1 MTIIIDNIIT
11 PYEIARYNAI
21 NKVLNGNLEV
31 WFRQKSI
38 DGIRKSNLPEPD
50 FKYRILNNGFF
61 KIDIIYLLNR
71 NKSKIKRV
79 ICCGWDSFVYL
90 YAFCFCRIN
99 NIRFT
104 LWSGSTFFEMTW
116 QRKIIYPLVK
126 FIVSRTD
133 DYIAY
138 GTRAKEYLLSLGAK
152 KEKIK
157 IFLNSVDVDYF
168 YHNSEKIK
176 KGKTKLKEK
185 YLIST
190 EDTIFLFVG
199 QLIERKGIKEL
210 LSAFVI
216 ISDIIPSVTLL
227 IAGKGRLGSWI
238 EQFINEHPR
247 IKIKLLGYIQ
257 YYKLPEIYS
266 LSDVL
271 VLPSKEEVWGL
282 VVNEA
287 LASGIP
293 VIVSNVAG
301 SSADLIGENNG
312 EIINEITES
321 AILDAIKRY
330 MQKKEYIISDY
341 LLKKMKNDKYA
352 KDVFGD
358 I

>member
-11 PYEIARYNAI
+11 PYEITRYNAI
-21 NKVLNGNLEV
+21 NKVLNGDLEV
-31 WFRQKSI
+31 WFRQESV

-50 FKYRILNNGFF
+50 FKYRILNNRFF
-61 KIDIIYLLNR
+61 KIDIISLLNR
-71 NKSKIKRV
+71 DKSKIKRV

-104 LWSGSTFFEMTW
+104 LWSGSTFFEMSW
-116 QRKIIYPLVK
+116 QRKITYPLVK
-126 FIVSRTD
+126 FIISRTD

-138 GTRAKEYLLSLGAK
+138 GTRAKEYLLSLDAK
-152 KEKIK
+152 SEKIK

-168 YHNSEKIK
+168 YHNSRKIK
-176 KGKTKLKEK
+176 KGKAKLKEK

-190 EDTIFLFVG
+190 EDTIFLFAG
-199 QLIERKGIKEL
+199 QFIERKGIKEL
-210 LSAFVI
+210 LSAFVK
-216 ISDIIPSVTLL
+216 ISEIFPSVTLL
-227 IAGKGRLGSWI
+227 LAGKGRLGSWI
-238 EQFINEHPR
+238 EQFIYEHPR

-293 VIVSNVAG
+293 VIVSHVAG
-301 SSADLIGENNG
+301 SSADLIDENNG
-312 EIINEITES
+312 EIINEITEGGIS
-321 AILDAIKRY
+321 DAIKRY
-330 MQKKEYIISDY
+330 MQKKKYFISGY
-341 LLKKMKNDKYA
+341 LLKKMKYARYA
-352 KDVFGD
+352 KYVFSD

>member
-11 PYEIARYNAI
+11 PYEIARYNTI

-31 WFRQKSI
+31 WFQKSPI
-38 DGIRKSNLPEPD
+38 DRVRKSDLPEPD
-50 FKYRILNNGFF
+50 FKYRILNNRFF
-61 KIDIIYLLNR
+61 KVDIISLLNR
-71 NKSKIKRV
+71 DKSKIKRV

-90 YAFCFCRIN
+90 YAFYFCRKN

-116 QRKIIYPLVK
+116 QRKIIHPLVK

-152 KEKIK
+152 SEKIK
-157 IFLNSVDVDYF
+157 IFLNSVEVDYF
-168 YHNSEKIK
+168 YHNSGKITK
-176 KGKTKLKEK
+176 RKAKLKEK

-190 EDTIFLFVG
+190 EDTVFLFAG
-199 QLIERKGIKEL
+199 QLIERKGIKEF

-216 ISDIIPSVTLL
+216 ISEIFPSITLL
-227 IAGKGRLGSWI
+227 LAGKGRLESWI
-238 EQFINEHPR
+238 KQFIYEHPQV
-247 IKIKLLGYIQ
+247 KIKLLGYIQ

-293 VIVSNVAG
+293 VIVSRFAG
-301 SSADLIGENNG
+301 SSVDLIDENNG
-312 EIINEITES
+312 EIIKEITVEEIS
-321 AILDAIKRY
+321 DAIKRY
-330 MQKKEYIISDY
+330 MKKKKYIISDD
-341 LLKKMKNDKYA
+341 LLKKMNNDTYA
-352 KDVFGD
+352 KNVFGNL
-358 I
+358 

>member
-11 PYEIARYNAI
+11 PYEITRYNAI

-31 WFRQKSI
+31 WFQQKSI

-50 FKYRILNNGFF
+50 FKYRMLSNRFF
-61 KIDIIYLLNR
+61 KIDIVYLLNR

-90 YAFCFCRIN
+90 YAFYFCRIN

-176 KGKTKLKEK
+176 KGKAKLKEK

-210 LSAFVI
+210 LSAFVK

-247 IKIKLLGYIQ
+247 IKIKLLGYIR

-293 VIVSNVAG
+293 VIISSVAG
-301 SSADLIGENNG
+301 SSADLIDENNG
-312 EIINEITES
+312 EIINEITEDE
-321 AILDAIKRY
+321 ILDAIKRY
-330 MQKKEYIISDY
+330 MQKKKYIISDY
-341 LLKKMKNDKYA
+341 LFKKMKNDRYA